1 MFTEGTVKNKEGNRK
16 MKKEKTDD
24 RGFSLV
30 ELIIVVAIMA
40 ILAVVLTPQYLRYVE
55 RARNSADVQNSA
67 EIVAALQILA
77 SDPENTEALSDGEI
91 HITRDNPANLN
102 GSAFAQEALQNAGL
116 MSENGAGNLELP
128 IRCQSMT
135 RWDEYTIGWEIEQDG
150 NIVFEY
156 TSAVDGNANTE
167 FRDAMGGQ

>member
-1 MFTEGTVKNKEGNRK
+1 MR
-16 MKKEKTDD
+16 KEKMDD
-24 RGFSLV
+24 EGFSLV

-55 RARNSADVQNSA
+55 RARNSADLQNTA

-77 SDPENTEALSDGEI
+77 SDPENTATLADGEI
-91 HITRDNPANLN
+91 HITRDNPADLN
-102 GSAFAQEALQNAGL
+102 GSAFAREALQNAGL
-116 MSENGAGNLELP
+116 MVENSAGNLELP

-135 RWDEYTIGWEIEQDG
+135 RWDEFTIAWDIEPDG

-156 TSAVDGNANTE
+156 TSATDGSANSE
-167 FRDAMGGQ
+167 FQDAMGGQ